1 MQELT
6 INTNPSKFL
15 DTKIT
20 ENKNETKSF
29 ACHKAK
35 KLTFHWASAVLIN
48 YKKNVIAED
57 LHRVNKISYKL
68 KQKIS
73 TIKVKYVKVGYSN
86 AIINSVTNNLL
97 QNKDGFLIP
106 PIYLKN
112 KKYYLKNNFSKNF
125 IFQVPYCDYTIV

>member
-29 ACHKAK
+29 ACHEDK

-106 PIYLKN
+106 PIL
-112 KKYYLKNNFSKNF
+112 FEE
-125 IFQVPYCDYTIV
+125 